1 MKKSGF
7 ALLSIGGVAAAL
19 AAATPAMPAAAAL
32 VSPNG
37 SFSFSTPGPNGVNT
51 TDITS
56 ATTLLTLGN
65 GFPGM
70 LITSF
75 VDPFLGEPNNFCGF
89 PGAGCTDANPPGFL
103 GLDSGVLLSDLS
115 LPVGN
120 TSLAPIAETLTAET
134 NFGAPAGVVSVDFDL
149 TRVATTQLIPTT
161 STSVGSLMLDLFGT
175 FDSDTS
181 GQYALGQAAS
191 LSLTCTQ
198 ASIGAPIDCNGT
210 VETPAVIPPP
220 AAPEP
225 ASLALLASGLLGL
238 GFSRRRKTGR

>member
-1 MKKSGF
+1 MKKRGF
-7 ALLSIGGVAAAL
+7 ALLGMGGMAALLGAAL
-19 AAATPAMPAAAAL
+19 ATPAAAAL
-32 VSPNG
+32 VAPNG
-37 SFSFSTPGPNGVNT
+37 SFSFSTPGPNTVDT

-75 VDPFLGEPNNFCGF
+75 VDPFLGNPNNFCGF
-89 PGAGCTDANPPGFL
+89 PGAGCKAENPPGFL
-103 GLDSGVLLSDLS
+103 GLDSAVLLSNPS

-120 TSLAPIAETLTAET
+120 TAPAPVSETLTAQT
-134 NFGAPAGVVSVDFDL
+134 DFGAPAGVVDVDFDL
-149 TRVATTQLIPTT
+149 TSILTTQLIATT
-161 STSVGSLMLDLFGT
+161 STSVGSLTLDLSGT
-175 FDSDTS
+175 FDSDST

-198 ASIGAPIDCNGT
+198 ATTGAPIDCTGT
-210 VETPAVIPPP
+210 VATPLAVPPP

-238 GFSRRRKTGR
+238 GLSRRRKTGR